1 MKLGQFLDS
10 IPLIN
15 EVKSS
20 IPLTWTKTSNKWI
33 STFEIGEDK
42 IKIEIVDEIS
52 CLDNSELVTSFNFYR
67 WVDKKWIID
76 QIPSE
81 NSMKILASMFKAADE
96 YIREK
101 HPGVIVFL
109 GDRKETSR
117 VKLYTRLLK
126 MLKKYGYVETK
137 EYIYNDNVVY
147 IGTVFE
153 DITTH
158 PCINQIVDALSK
170 FDV

>member
-1 MKLGQFLDS
+1 
-10 IPLIN
+10 
-15 EVKSS
+15 
-20 IPLTWTKTSNKWI
+20 
-33 STFEIGEDK
+33 
-42 IKIEIVDEIS
+42 
-52 CLDNSELVTSFNFYR
+52 
-67 WVDKKWIID
+67 
-76 QIPSE
+76 
-81 NSMKILASMFKAADE
+81 MKILASMFKAADE